1 MPTHQWLGTKLQF
14 ELPSGEWGEAVD
26 LRGPA
31 GASIGNGIWNGGAP
45 AFILDAPIDGNPYW
59 RKDGSW
65 QIAITGGSATWGAIV
80 GDLADQDDLSA
91 ALGLKVDSSSL
102 AAIATSG
109 DIGDLTGFPGGTTTY
124 LRADG
129 TFATPPGGGGGSVA
143 WGEVTGDLS
152 DQTDLQAALDAKA
165 DSAELAAVAISGAYN
180 DLTGRPSLGTAA
192 AHAAT
197 DFATAAQGATA
208 DSAVQPGSLATVATS
223 GAYSDLTGKP
233 SLAAVATSG
242 AYSDL
247 TGKPSLATVATTGAY
262 GDLTGTPSLAAV
274 ATSGSAADL
283 TTGQLADARVKASN
297 VTQHQASLAIAWS
310 QLTSLPTT
318 LAGYGITDAES
329 SSHASSTYATIVNLA
344 LKAPIAS
351 PTFTGTPAA
360 PTATSSDNSTQLAT
374 TAFVKAQSYAPL
386 ASPTFTGTPA
396 APTATAGTNTTQVAT
411 TAFVTAA
418 VAAGGGGG
426 AATWGSITG
435 TLSSQTDLNT
445 ALGLKAPLASPAL
458 TGTPTAPTASAGTNN
473 TQIATTAFVAAAL
486 PSGPVLAS
494 GTAVD
499 VNTTTTETTIATAP
513 IPAGGLGT
521 DNAYDLEILGDYLNN
536 GGGTSTIQLAVKYGS
551 TTLWLDVTTA
561 QTAVATV
568 RHPFYMK
575 VRLAGAHSA
584 NAQVVGGIVVLG
596 TASAAT
602 TGTGDLAQII
612 TNATGSHSSFAGSA
626 AENSATAL
634 NLVVTVKHSLSN
646 ALTSFRALHVA
657 CTAVGGVGATGA
669 QGPTGA
675 SGAGTGQ
682 VPPAT
687 GQTASFSTTSAQID
701 HETLCTHAT
710 TPIVVTITAASFAAD
725 GAMMSFRQGGAA
737 AVSFVGGS
745 GITIKSSATSVAT
758 PMLRKLWSACSAR
771 LDTVAGGVVYMDGD
785 FQ

>member
-1 MPTHQWLGTKLQF
+1 MTLRDGRDGIDGRDGEPGPRGDTGPRGPAGRDGLPGSPGSPGPQGPQGEEGPQGSKGDQGETGPEGPQGLPGKPGIPGDPGSRGAQGDQGPQGPRGPKGEQGEVGPMPTHQWLGTKLQF

-91 ALGLKVDSSSL
+91 ALALKVDSSSL

-197 DFATAAQGATA
+197 DFATAAQGAAA

-329 SSHASSTYATIVNLA
+329 ATHAAATYAAKATTLAGYGITDGETSSHASATYAA
-344 LKAPIAS
+344 K
-351 PTFTGTPAA
+351 
-360 PTATSSDNSTQLAT
+360 AT
-374 TAFVKAQSYAPL
+374 TLAGYGITDGETSTHAAATYAAKATTL
-386 ASPTFTGTPA
+386 AGYGITDA
-396 APTATAGTNTTQVAT
+396 ATAASLTAITITSKNTAYTLVLGDAGTAILHPALDT
-411 TAFVTAA
+411 TARTYTIPANSS
-418 VAAGGGGG
+418 VAYPIG
-426 AATWGSITG
+426 
-435 TLSSQTDLNT
+435 
-445 ALGLKAPLASPAL
+445 
-458 TGTPTAPTASAGTNN
+458 
-473 TQIATTAFVAAAL
+473 
-486 PSGPVLAS
+486 
-494 GTAVD
+494 
-499 VNTTTTETTIATAP
+499 TTIT
-513 IPAGGLGT
+513 IINQNGAGVITIAITT
-521 DNAYDLEILGDYLNN
+521 D
-536 GGGTSTIQLAVKYGS
+536 T
-551 TTLWLDVTTA
+551 
-561 QTAVATV
+561 
-568 RHPFYMK
+568 M
-575 VRLAGAHSA
+575 RLAGA
-584 NAQVVGGIVVLG
+584 G
-596 TASAAT
+596 T
-602 TGTGDLAQII
+602 TGSRTLAANGI
-612 TNATGSHSSFAGSA
+612 
-626 AENSATAL
+626 ATA
-634 NLVVTVKHSLSN
+634 VKI
-646 ALTSFRALHVA
+646 TS
-657 CTAVGGVGATGA
+657 TEWII
-669 QGPTGA
+669 
-675 SGAGTGQ
+675 SGTGL
-682 VPPAT
+682 T
-687 GQTASFSTTSAQID
+687 
-701 HETLCTHAT
+701 
-710 TPIVVTITAASFAAD
+710 
-725 GAMMSFRQGGAA
+725 
-737 AVSFVGGS
+737 
-745 GITIKSSATSVAT
+745 
-758 PMLRKLWSACSAR
+758 
-771 LDTVAGGVVYMDGD
+771 
-785 FQ
+785 